1 MDEQWVTS
9 VGGPSNSSAPLT
21 PGGQPLKSPSHFPRS
36 HFYTDGSDSGE
47 DSHILGFM
55 GPSSSEDNFNSHEM
69 VESGEE
75 SDAGT
80 ASRVKPGSSR
90 QSEVE
95 GEIAAFEAAVDDQA
109 TVRMSRGS
117 NASNSSEVS
126 SVSSVGPRQASSLGK
141 APMRED
147 SLGHSVST
155 AGYQADMSTTLDR
168 VPSSASSSRANTTS
182 TRFDRRP
189 SYQSSSS
196 RRTSTHSPQSRRTS
210 SSHISLREQPIRS
223 SANPTD
229 LSSDD
234 DGTPTI
240 SRSSSGVT
248 QRQTRDR
255 EILHGEVIVPRWQP
269 DSEVTRCPICNAWFG
284 WLNRKHHCRKCG
296 RVVCNSCSPHRI
308 TIPYQYIVQPPDHP
322 SPYNSIAYNR
332 LHDPQGEGRTNTLEF
347 GGGDR
352 VRLCNPC
359 VPDPN
364 VAPPQTNQT
373 GSITEPRHNFGIG
386 YHGRTQSSIVPTT
399 SIPGSLPTESQFPL
413 QDHRPHTVR
422 GQSTSDRSSIAG
434 SSSNPRTAEEFQHW
448 YRERASLSSGQVTR
462 SRSSTVAVAGRDTT
476 EDMRTFLRNF
486 RGPSPS
492 LRNAPDAPTSTA
504 GRPYVVSGEDL
515 RTRPLPRVPQIPEE
529 DECPICHH
537 ELPSTSLANAET
549 LRSEHIISCIERTT
563 SRLSTGTPTSTPTP
577 PIPSVTR
584 PALPITQTSTQS
596 NSSRASASS
605 TPVMPPPLPSTPS
618 VGPSQP
624 RRTGVFSYIAT
635 EKDCQEDAECQICLE
650 EYEPG
655 LEMGRLECFCKFHL
669 SCIRKWFEKHPGR
682 CPMHQHD
689 EYGY

>member
-1 MDEQWVTS
+1 MDEQWDTS
-9 VGGPSNSSAPLT
+9 VGGRSNSSAPLT
-21 PGGQPLKSPSHFPRS
+21 SGSQPLKSPSHFPRS
-36 HFYTDGSDSGE
+36 HFYTEGSDSGE

-55 GPSSSEDNFNSHEM
+55 GPSSSEDNFNSQVM
-69 VESGEE
+69 VEPGEE
-75 SDAGT
+75 SEAGT
-80 ASRVKPGSSR
+80 ASRVNIRSGR
-90 QSEVE
+90 QTEIE
-95 GEIAAFEAAVDDQA
+95 GDAQAFEPAMDDQA

-117 NASNSSEVS
+117 DGSNSSEGG
-126 SVSSVGPRQASSLGK
+126 SVSSGRRRQTPSRGK
-141 APMRED
+141 APVRED
-147 SLGHSVST
+147 SLGHSIST

-168 VPSSASSSRANTTS
+168 VPSSASSSRRNTAS
-182 TRFDRRP
+182 SRFDRRP

-196 RRTSTHSPQSRRTS
+196 RRTSTQSFQSRRTS
-210 SSHISLREQPIRS
+210 SSTKSLAEQPTRS
-223 SANPTD
+223 SANPTSS
-229 LSSDD
+229 SSDD
-234 DGTPTI
+234 EGTPTI

-255 EILHGEVIVPRWQP
+255 EPIRSEVIVPRWQP
-269 DSEVTRCPICNAWFG
+269 DSEVTQCPICHTSFG

-322 SPYNSIAYNR
+322 APYNSVAYNR

-373 GSITEPRHNFGIG
+373 GSITEPRHNLG

-399 SIPGSLPTESQFPL
+399 SIPGSLPAEPRFRL
-413 QDHRPHTVR
+413 VDHRSHTVR
-422 GQSTSDRSSIAG
+422 EHSNRYSPAG
-434 SSSNPRTAEEFQHW
+434 TNPNPRTAEEFQNW
-448 YRERASLSSGQVTR
+448 YRERAALSSGQTTR
-462 SRSSTVAVAGRDTT
+462 SRSSTVAGTGRDTT
-476 EDMRTFLRNF
+476 EDMFTFLRNV

-492 LRNAPDAPTSTA
+492 VQSPPNAPVSTA
-504 GRPYVVSGEDL
+504 GRRYVVSGEDL
-515 RTRPLPRVPQIPEE
+515 RSRPLPRPPQIQEE

-537 ELPSTSLANAET
+537 ELPSTSLANSET
-549 LRSEHIISCIERTT
+549 LRSEHIISCIDRAT
-563 SRLSTGTPTSTPTP
+563 SRLSTGTPSSTPTP
-577 PIPSVTR
+577 PIPSTTR

-596 NSSRASASS
+596 SSSRVSASS
-605 TPVMPPPLPSTPS
+605 TPALPHPLVSTPS
-618 VGPSQP
+618 SGPSQP
-624 RRTGVFSYIAT
+624 RRTGVFPYVAT
-635 EKDCQEDAECQICLE
+635 EKDCQDDAECQICLE

-655 LEMGRLECFCKFHL
+655 VEMGRLECFCRFHL